1 MLQVEAVHKSFGDF
15 TAVYGANLTVEQSEL
30 VAVIGPNGAGKTTLF
45 NLISG
50 QLKADKGKIAFK
62 GEEING
68 LPPYEICKRGIGRSF
83 QIVNI
88 FRRLTV
94 FENVQVAVLS
104 QQRQSSNLF
113 SPAQNLAVEET
124 HGILESV
131 GLSDK
136 ASNIAGSLSHGDQ
149 KILEI
154 AIALGNEPELL
165 ILDEPTAGM
174 SPEETAATMELIKG
188 LGRRPSPIKPEGR
201 GLTILFCEHDMEV
214 VFDIAQSIMVMHHG
228 QTLIQGKPEEV
239 RRNKAVQE
247 AYLGFDASVSTEP
260 SSRAQAEGLVAA
272 QPNGG
277 EFDA

>member
-15 TAVYGANLTVEQSEL
+15 TAVYGANLTVDKGEL

-50 QLKADKGKIAFK
+50 QLKADKGRIVFK

-88 FRRLTV
+88 FHRLTV

-104 QQRQSSNLF
+104 QQRRSSNLF

-124 HGILESV
+124 NRLLERV
-131 GLSDK
+131 GLSHK
-136 ASNIAGSLSHGDQ
+136 AGNIAGSLSHGDQ

-174 SPEETAATMELIKG
+174 SPEETAATMELVKQLASPSTSLPSTTLGTGRKG
-188 LGRRPSPIKPEGR
+188 AQ

-239 RRNKAVQE
+239 RRNREVQE
-247 AYLGFDASVSTEP
+247 AYLGGEVDA
-260 SSRAQAEGLVAA
+260 
-272 QPNGG
+272 
-277 EFDA
+277 

>member
-15 TAVYGANLTVEQSEL
+15 TAVYGANLTVEKGDL

-50 QLKADKGKIAFK
+50 QLKLDKGRIVFK
-62 GEEING
+62 GEEISG

-88 FRRLTV
+88 FHRLTV
-94 FENVQVAVLS
+94 FQNVQVAVLS
-104 QQRQSSNLF
+104 HQRLSSNPF
-113 SPAQNLAVEET
+113 SPAQRLAVEGT
-124 HGILESV
+124 NNILEGV
-131 GLSDK
+131 GLLYK
-136 ASNIAGSLSHGDQ
+136 AGDIAGSLSHGDQ

-174 SPEETAATMELIKG
+174 SPEETAATMELIKQLAG
-188 LGRRPSPIKPEGR
+188 TQ

-228 QTLIQGKPEEV
+228 QTLIQRKPEEV
-239 RRNKAVQE
+239 RRNKQVQE
-247 AYLGFDASVSTEP
+247 AYLGFDVSE
-260 SSRAQAEGLVAA
+260 S
-272 QPNGG
+272 
-277 EFDA
+277 